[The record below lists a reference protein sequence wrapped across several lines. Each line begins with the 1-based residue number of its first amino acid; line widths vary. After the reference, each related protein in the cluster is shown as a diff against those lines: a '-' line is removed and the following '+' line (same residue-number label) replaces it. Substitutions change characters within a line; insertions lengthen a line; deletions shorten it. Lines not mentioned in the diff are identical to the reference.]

1 MEKHDELDLLTAALL
16 GAMVGAGAALMFGRL
31 GGGRRR
37 KTFRKRV
44 STAAQTGAKR
54 ARGWGRRGAKWAASA
69 GEDVID
75 RVPTTEVRKQVAD
88 YFENVKEAIDDT
100 VSHELDDLRKSIR
113 RQRKKL
119 GV

>member
-1 MEKHDELDLLTAALL
+1 MEKRDELDLLTAALL

-31 GGGRRR
+31 GGRK

-54 ARGWGRRGAKWAASA
+54 ARGWGRRGAKWAANT
-69 GEDVID
+69 GEDLID
-75 RVPTTEVRKQVAD
+75 RVPANEVRKQVAD
-88 YFENVKEAIDDT
+88 YFENVKDAIDDT

>member
-31 GGGRRR
+31 GGGRKKTLRR
-37 KTFRKRV
+37 RV

-54 ARGWGRRGAKWAASA
+54 ARGWGRRSAKWAAST
-69 GEDVID
+69 GEDLID
-75 RVPTTEVRKQVAD
+75 RVPANEVRKQVAD